1 MTNVLEAFWIS
12 ISLFGVNFRHLMK
25 NISKNA
31 QTVQKNPVFEKHIA
45 KNYYNC
51 LQHERVLKIFLL

>member
-12 ISLFGVNFRHLMK
+12 VSFWGEIRHLMQ
-25 NISKNA
+25 NISKKEH
-31 QTVQKNPVFEKHIA
+31 TVKKNLVFEKHIA

-51 LQHERVLKIFLL
+51 LQHERVLKLFLL